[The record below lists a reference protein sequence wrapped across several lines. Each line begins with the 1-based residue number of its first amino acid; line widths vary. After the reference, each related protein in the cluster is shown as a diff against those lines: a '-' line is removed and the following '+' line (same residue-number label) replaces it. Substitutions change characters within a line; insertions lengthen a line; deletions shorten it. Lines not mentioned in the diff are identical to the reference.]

1 MGELAVK
8 MNRLATIPTVEFL
21 LLVRAALITHR
32 ITALVLCATLPA
44 GVQAE
49 PFKRAEVTRTVNIVS
64 LLPEKQSA
72 RPASIGDLISGQ
84 TGLRTADESRAEL
97 SFPDLSITRVG
108 SNALFRFFA
117 GGRDMTLDGGTML
130 FSSPKGAGGG
140 QVQAGAIT
148 AAVTGTD
155 FLVSYVKGPAAK
167 GGRVKVICLS
177 RTVLVYF
184 TANPRERRLL
194 RPGQMVDIPNGATK
208 FLCVSALSLSLIL
221 STNEL
226 FESGGFGPLPSKALL
241 KELAENQKKDIL
253 RIPDA
258 TTQDEQALRSAFA
271 ILESRG
277 LDAAV
282 VVEAVGQVVNN
293 PLSVETL
300 VQQVARALFSD
311 EALMNVVTEVAKT
324 YPSLASSIA
333 RGAAEGAP
341 PLAPTAITLGVYD
354 NAQTMTGKPLAYEE
368 VFVDQSSAEGWVGT
382 NRQSV
387 YDFATAAWAKGR
399 TPIISIEPF
408 SGDPLDEIVSG
419 KRDKELANIASQ
431 LARYGGPAIIRW
443 GHEPEKSRYPWGG
456 KPAAKYILAYRY
468 VVDYLRKYN
477 PEQKLSFMWSPVGNA
492 DGTKYYPGSHYV
504 DYVGCS
510 VFNTKNR
517 SFAETFAPKYQ
528 TLAQYCKPIII
539 AECGVQAKHDQAA
552 WVAGLKASASQFP
565 LLKSVIYFNALDP

>member
-8 MNRLATIPTVEFL
+8 MNRLATILTVEFL

-49 PFKRAEVTRTVNIVS
+49 PFKRAEVTRTVNSVS

-84 TGLRTADESRAEL
+84 TGLRTADDSRAEL
-97 SFPDLSITRVG
+97 SFPDLTITRVG
-108 SNALFRFFA
+108 SNALFRFLA

-155 FLVSYVKGPAAK
+155 FLVSYVKGPATK

-177 RTVLVYF
+177 RSVLVYF

-194 RPGQMVDIPNGATK
+194 RPGQMVEIPNGATK

-226 FESGGFGPLPSKALL
+226 FESGGFEPLPGKALL
-241 KELAENQKKDIL
+241 KELAENQKKHIL

-258 TTQDEQALRSAFA
+258 TAQDEEALRSAFA

-311 EALMNVVTEVAKT
+311 EALMIVVTEVAKT

-341 PLAPTAITLGVYD
+341 RLAPTIAATIAPTITLGVYD

-368 VFVDQSSAEGWVGT
+368 VFVDQTSAKGWVGT
-382 NRQSV
+382 NQQSV

-419 KRDKELANIASQ
+419 KRDKELAKHCFPA
-431 LARYGGPAIIRW
+431 GPVRRTC
-443 GHEPEKSRYPWGG
+443 HYPLGPRTG
-456 KPAAKYILAYRY
+456 KVKVSLGRETAGEI
-468 VVDYLRKYN
+468 YLGVPLRSG
-477 PEQKLSFMWSPVGNA
+477 LSAQIQSP
-492 DGTKYYPGSHYV
+492 
-504 DYVGCS
+504 
-510 VFNTKNR
+510 
-517 SFAETFAPKYQ
+517 AETFLHVVPGRRRRRHQ
-528 TLAQYCKPIII
+528 ILPRLTLRR
-539 AECGVQAKHDQAA
+539 
-552 WVAGLKASASQFP
+552 LRR
-565 LLKSVIYFNALDP
+565 LLCF

>member
-1 MGELAVK
+1 
-8 MNRLATIPTVEFL
+8 MNRLATVLAVEFL

-49 PFKRAEVTRTVNIVS
+49 PFKQAEVTRTVNIVS
-64 LLPEKQSA
+64 LLPERQSA
-72 RPASIGDLISGQ
+72 RPASIGDIIAGQ
-84 TGLRTADESRAEL
+84 TGLKTADESRAEL

-194 RPGQMVDIPNGATK
+194 RPGQMLDIPNGATK
-208 FLCVSALSLSLIL
+208 FPPVSTVSLSLIL

-241 KELAENQKKDIL
+241 KELAENQKKHIL
-253 RIPDA
+253 TIPDA
-258 TTQDEQALRSAFA
+258 TAQDEQALRSAFA

-293 PLSVETL
+293 PLSVEIL
-300 VQQVARALFSD
+300 MQQVARALFSD
-311 EALMNVVTEVAKT
+311 EALMIVVTEVAKT

-333 RGAAEGAP
+333 RGAAGGSP
-341 PLAPTAITLGVYD
+341 RLAPTVAATIAALYPKLAMAISYAVAQAAPADARAIAQAVAAVVPDQRDLVFAAVRSVPELRLDLAALGFSIGQGINPANYG
-354 NAQTMTGKPLAYEE
+354 TG
-368 VFVDQSSAEGWVGT
+368 SS
-382 NRQSV
+382 
-387 YDFATAAWAKGR
+387 
-399 TPIISIEPF
+399 
-408 SGDPLDEIVSG
+408 
-419 KRDKELANIASQ
+419 
-431 LARYGGPAIIRW
+431 GPAPIQVIS
-443 GHEPEKSRYPWGG
+443 PE
-456 KPAAKYILAYRY
+456 
-468 VVDYLRKYN
+468 N
-477 PEQKLSFMWSPVGNA
+477 
-492 DGTKYYPGSHYV
+492 
-504 DYVGCS
+504 
-510 VFNTKNR
+510 
-517 SFAETFAPKYQ
+517 
-528 TLAQYCKPIII
+528 
-539 AECGVQAKHDQAA
+539 
-552 WVAGLKASASQFP
+552 
-565 LLKSVIYFNALDP
+565 